1 MCREAGLGSVAPTR
15 PAVSAR
21 PLVPARAPEA
31 CGPVAAY
38 PEDMGGEEHVC
49 PVCGRPVDTV
59 VRRHKTLG
67 AWVPVWGPGPCHDP
81 DCPSRTPHDDA
92 ATGPGDGEGSRPGTT
107 VAKNSGAGRPP
118 TP

>member
-1 MCREAGLGSVAPTR
+1 
-15 PAVSAR
+15 
-21 PLVPARAPEA
+21 
-31 CGPVAAY
+31 
-38 PEDMGGEEHVC
+38 MGGEEHVC

-67 AWVPVWGPGPCHDP
+67 AWVPVWGPGPCHAP
-81 DCPSRTPHDDA
+81 DCPSRTPPDDAATA

-107 VAKNSGAGRPP
+107 VARNSGAGRPA